1 MSNEH
6 QCFQLTYAEG
16 ESVTDGAR
24 PRARR
29 PFSSSP
35 IALLV
40 Y

>member
-6 QCFQLTYAEG
+6 QCFQLTYAER
-16 ESVTDGAR
+16 ERVTDEPR
-24 PRARR
+24 TRARR